1 MKKNIF
7 SIIYRISRFIITRV
21 VFFAQR
27 ITRKNKDLE
36 TAVLFGDKCISLL
49 SQKTPFIFKYELPV
63 NKEIELFDLKFSSP
77 LVSASF
83 KSNLDIIESWLMLGL
98 GGATLKT
105 IMKDRRLGNPR
116 PRLQEI
122 SIDNKTGICNAL
134 GLPGD
139 GLKAFSEK
147 LVKSKIWEY
156 ERPIGISI
164 GGNDIEEYYTNFKI
178 INNSLLN
185 FNNYFYELNISCPN
199 TDDGKS
205 IEQKPYQL
213 EVLLKKI
220 RHDTGIPISVKVSP
234 DSKKENYFKI
244 GEIVKSF
251 TKVFIN
257 AGNSHYMTKEQL
269 GFKSNQ
275 FSMPGGGV
283 SGPAIFKKTIKVV
296 KIFND
301 LEVDTMATGGI
312 STIEDVLHA
321 KKNGAILFGIATGLV
336 LDPYCIPI
344 INSKL

>member
-1 MKKNIF
+1 M
-7 SIIYRISRFIITRV
+7 
-21 VFFAQR
+21 
-27 ITRKNKDLE
+27 
-36 TAVLFGDKCISLL
+36 L

-98 GGATLKT
+98 GGSNTQT

-122 SIDNKTGICNAL
+122 SINNKIGICNAL

-139 GLKAFSEK
+139 GLKDFSEK

-213 EVLLKKI
+213 EILLKKLDMTQEYLFQLKFLLTPKI
-220 RHDTGIPISVKVSP
+220 
-234 DSKKENYFKI
+234 ENYFKI
-244 GEIVKSF
+244 GEIIKSF

-283 SGPAIFKKTIKVV
+283 SGPAIFKK
-296 KIFND
+296 
-301 LEVDTMATGGI
+301 L
-312 STIEDVLHA
+312 L
-321 KKNGAILFGIATGLV
+321 
-336 LDPYCIPI
+336 
-344 INSKL
+344 KL